1 MFDFLIVGAGYAGSV
16 LAERLAR
23 DANKKVLI
31 VDRRPHIAGN
41 AYDHYNDAGILV
53 HRYGPHI
60 FHTNSKDIF
69 EYLSRFTQWR
79 QYQHRVL
86 ASVDGQL
93 LPIPIN
99 LDTVNKMYGLSLTS
113 FQVEEFFESVAEKKE
128 QIRTSEDVVVNKV
141 GRELYEKFFRN
152 YTRKQ
157 WGLDPSELDAAVT
170 ARVPTRTNRDD
181 RYFTDNYQA
190 MPLHG
195 FTRMFENML
204 DHPNI
209 KIMLNTDYRD
219 IKEFVPYKEMI
230 YTGQVDEF
238 FDNRFGKLPYR
249 SLEFK
254 HETHDVE
261 WYQEA
266 PVVNYPNDYLYTRIR
281 NSSTSAAKRTSR
293 PALCMNSRR
302 PRATRITRFRGPKTP
317 SCTRSMRHWLRK
329 RPACISW
336 DVWRLTSTTT
346 WTKSWARHCRC
357 IRRSWAR
364 KANALHQKKSSEYSR
379 VLGAFLLATF

>member
-1 MFDFLIVGAGYAGSV
+1 MFDYLIVGAGFAGSV

-23 DANKKVLI
+23 DANKKVLV

-113 FQVEEFFESVAEKKE
+113 FQVEEFFASVAEKKE

-157 WGLDPSELDAAVT
+157 WGLDPSELDASVT
-170 ARVPTRTNRDD
+170 ARVPIRTNRDD
-181 RYFTDNYQA
+181 RYFADSYQA

-195 FTRMFENML
+195 YTRIFERML

-209 KIMLNTDYRD
+209 HVMLNTDY
-219 IKEFVPYKEMI
+219 
-230 YTGQVDEF
+230 
-238 FDNRFGKLPYR
+238 
-249 SLEFK
+249 
-254 HETHDVE
+254 
-261 WYQEA
+261 
-266 PVVNYPNDYLYTRIR
+266 
-281 NSSTSAAKRTSR
+281 
-293 PALCMNSRR
+293 
-302 PRATRITRFRGPKTP
+302 
-317 SCTRSMRHWLRK
+317 
-329 RPACISW
+329 
-336 DVWRLTSTTT
+336 
-346 WTKSWARHCRC
+346 
-357 IRRSWAR
+357 
-364 KANALHQKKSSEYSR
+364 
-379 VLGAFLLATF
+379 